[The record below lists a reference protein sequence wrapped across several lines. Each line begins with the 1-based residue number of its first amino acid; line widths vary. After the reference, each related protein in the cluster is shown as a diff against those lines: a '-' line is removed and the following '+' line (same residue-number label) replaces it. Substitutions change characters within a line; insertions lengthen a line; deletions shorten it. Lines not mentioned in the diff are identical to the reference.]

1 MKINNYLNN
10 LILLIV
16 PCFIIITII
25 LLRNSYGP
33 VWLGLN
39 NDPESIHFYNALTFL
54 QHFNIGNVD
63 NPGTTMQLMMAAF
76 APIIY
81 LFRFTS
87 KPFWEDIALNF
98 DKYVLSFF
106 SIIIFINA
114 LLIYLFG
121 KIIYKY
127 KKNILF
133 ALSLQSLFIL
143 LVDVLINSLSKFG
156 IEILLFSIVFTVIL
170 IILSL
175 WYSPSFSQK
184 EIKLSKRIN
193 FPKHI
198 LFLGL
203 ACGAGLA
210 LKVTFVP
217 IILFLFFVIKKFKNY
232 LLLCLI
238 TVFTF
243 LIITIPIWGKLSYF
257 IFWITKIIS
266 GSGTY
271 GSSNSFIINPIENCK
286 SLIALININIIY
298 FISVIILFVI
308 LIFIHIN
315 KQTNKISQHIYKC
328 SLGLLFLFIFLIFIV
343 LKRAPSARYIQP
355 ILYLTP
361 LNFLVIYE
369 ILKSQNINLKKYLIS
384 FYLLV
389 GLLLL
394 FSIYQLREYRYI
406 NKKQRDIQLS
416 INNKLE
422 TKYHDKIKIASY
434 RSSSPASAFYLN
446 MAVGN
451 FLDYSYLKKYFP
463 NYYYYDY
470 FTGKYLYWNGFT
482 DLQSIIDKYG
492 KENIIF
498 FCSPLE
504 YTPEFFPKVNLEIID
519 KNYLEVIYKIK

>member
-1 MKINNYLNN
+1 MKRNIYDR
-10 LILLIV
+10 LLLLVV
-16 PCFIIITII
+16 PCFIIIAII
-25 LLRNSYGP
+25 LLRNAYGP

-39 NDPESIHFYNALTFL
+39 NDPESIHFYNALTLL

-114 LLIYLFG
+114 LLIFLFG

-127 KKNILF
+127 KKSMLL
-133 ALSLQSLFIL
+133 ALSLQALFIIL
-143 LVDVLINSLSKFG
+143 IDVLISSLSKFG
-156 IEILLFSIVFTVIL
+156 IEILLFSIVFIVIL

-175 WYSPSFSQK
+175 WYSPSFAEK
-184 EIKLSKRIN
+184 EIKFSKNIK
-193 FPKHI
+193 FSKYI

-217 IILFLFFVIKKFKNY
+217 IILFLFFVIKGYRNN
-232 LLLCLI
+232 LLFCIIFFI
-238 TVFTF
+238 TFA
-243 LIITIPIWGKLSYF
+243 IITIPIWDKLYF
-257 IFWITKIIS
+257 FIQRVTIFSS
-266 GSGTY
+266 GSGNY
-271 GSSNSFIINPIENCK
+271 GSGKSFFINPIDSHHELVELLKN
-286 SLIALININIIY
+286 NIIY
-298 FISVIILFVI
+298 FISIILLLAI
-308 LIFIHIN
+308 LFFFHLR
-315 KQTNKISQHIYKC
+315 KQQKNIPKFIYKC
-328 SLGLLFLFIFLIFIV
+328 SFGLLILFLFLIILL
-343 LKRAPSARYIQP
+343 LKNPKARYIQP

-361 LNFLVIYE
+361 LNFLAIYE

-504 YTPEFFPKVNLEIID
+504 YTPEYFPKVNLEILE